1 MKFFRHST
9 QALLFSLLVVAS
21 AMAACPSWPTAT
33 RFKISADG
41 TEVTDTRTNHIWAR
55 CSVGQTWS
63 GTTCT
68 GTVSTFTHEAA
79 LTTAQARS
87 GWRLPNVKE
96 LASLA
101 DRGCQSPAIDVTAF
115 PNTPSLAA
123 TKIFY
128 WTSSPY
134 LSDATKALGISFT
147 DTGGIDF
154 SSRSTL
160 NSVRLVRINP

>member
-41 TEVTDTRTNHIWAR
+41 TEVTDTRTNLIWAR

-63 GTTCT
+63 GTACT

-101 DRGCQSPAIDVTAF
+101 DRGCASPAIDTTAF
-115 PNTPSLAA
+115 SN
-123 TKIFY
+123 
-128 WTSSPY
+128 TSSALYWASSPVVGE
-134 LSDATKALGISFT
+134 DTKAWGV
-147 DTGGIDF
+147 DF
-154 SSRSTL
+154 DKGAMDYNSQSRSG
-160 NSVRLVRINP
+160 SFAARLVRINP

>member
-41 TEVTDTRTNHIWAR
+41 TEVTDTRTNLIWAR

-68 GTVSTFTHEAA
+68 GTASTLTHEAA

-115 PNTPSLAA
+115 PNTSSAV
-123 TKIFY
+123 Y
-128 WTSSPY
+128 WASSPIVG
-134 LSDATKALGISFT
+134 DGTKAWGVNFNFGVVEGSNLRSGSFAA
-147 DTGGIDF
+147 
-154 SSRSTL
+154 
-160 NSVRLVRINP
+160 RLVRINP

>member
-1 MKFFRHST
+1 MKFFRHFT

-41 TEVTDTRTNHIWAR
+41 TEVTDTRTNLIWAR
-55 CSVGQTWS
+55 CSLGQTWS

-68 GTVSTFTHEAA
+68 GNTNTLTHEEA
-79 LTTAQARS
+79 LTTAQART

-101 DRGCQSPAIDVTAF
+101 DWGCQIPSIDTTAF
-115 PNTPSLAA
+115 PNTPNTVAGEAWYWASTPSGGSSINAW
-123 TKIFY
+123 TVGFY
-128 WTSSPY
+128 DGTVTS
-134 LSDATKALGISFT
+134 
-147 DTGGIDF
+147 
-154 SSRSTL
+154 SSRSDL
-160 NSVRLVRINP
+160 RSVRLVRINP